1 MTVARLQSSN
11 YILGSEDN
19 EMVTEDSD
27 KMFYQMEKK
36 EKSVSD
42 LLQEGFKEEQEND

>member
-1 MTVARLQSSN
+1 MLKIMKWLQK
-11 YILGSEDN
+11 
-19 EMVTEDSD
+19 TAD